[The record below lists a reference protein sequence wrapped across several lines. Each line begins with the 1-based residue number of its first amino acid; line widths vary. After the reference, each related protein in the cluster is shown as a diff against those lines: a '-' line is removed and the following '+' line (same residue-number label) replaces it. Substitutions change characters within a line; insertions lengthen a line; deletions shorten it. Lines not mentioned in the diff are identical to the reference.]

1 MARRKELLM
10 AKAKERIDQSDAGGR
25 VDGAHGDWE
34 ANIRTQ
40 RTVDGVLKPEFW
52 TRQGQPTKTRS
63 EFRSGSGEFVI
74 KDLYTPL
81 DVTESDPVNDLG
93 FPGQFPFTRGRDPL
107 GPQAAKIPLK
117 FYSGF
122 GQGESARDHYR
133 RLYENGSRF
142 IVLAM
147 DLPTQIGYDADAEQA
162 RGEVG
167 RVGVALSTLADMQDL
182 LDWLPL
188 DEVRTGTV
196 GNSISPWAFAM
207 FYLLAKKRGIDPA
220 RMKVNLQNDPFKE
233 YIGRGTY
240 IFPPKVALDLSS
252 DVVAYV
258 CKNLP
263 PDWEPQYHCSTTFR
277 WGGTNVSQEVG
288 FGIANLIAYVQAAA
302 RKGVAP
308 EVFIPRTNLHMSSDM
323 DLFEEVAKFRAA
335 RRLWAR
341 IAREVF
347 GTTDPRVTSLRI
359 TVYTG
364 ANRLTAQQP
373 LNNVVR
379 VTMQVLAAMLGG
391 VDTMSIPAYDEALA
405 LPTPESTRLASLTP
419 HILNEECKAGNT
431 TDPLGGSYYV
441 EWLTNQIERKAREWY
456 DDVHA
461 HGGALA
467 CVESGYYLSH
477 ETNGLYEYQK
487 QVEAGER
494 TIVGVNKYS
503 QAEEPPAI
511 LFEDEAGGEERQVAR
526 LRKTR
531 AERDDRRVTAALAEL
546 KKVCD
551 QKAAGSEVNIVPSML
566 NAVEAYASVGEIFG
580 VMRKVF
586 GEHRLSTA
594 V

>member
-1 MARRKELLM
+1 M
-10 AKAKERIDQSDAGGR
+10 AKATEGVNRDDVLRR
-25 VDGAHGDWE
+25 VDDALSAWDNDVR
-34 ANIRTQ
+34 AR
-40 RTVDGVLKPEFW
+40 RTVDGELRPEFW
-52 TRQGQPTKTRS
+52 TRQGQLAKTKS

-74 KDLYTPL
+74 KDLYTAL
-81 DVTESDPVNDLG
+81 DVADTDPIEDLG
-93 FPGQFPFTRGRDPL
+93 FPGQYPFTRGRDPL

-122 GQGESARDHYR
+122 GQGETARDHYQ
-133 RLYENGSRF
+133 RLYESGSRF

-147 DLPTQIGYDADAEQA
+147 DLPTQIGYDADAEQS

-167 RVGVALSTLADMQDL
+167 RVGVALSTLADMEDL

-196 GNSISPWAFAM
+196 GNSISPWAFSM
-207 FYLLAKKRGIDPA
+207 FYLLAKKRGVNPA

-233 YIGRGTY
+233 YVGRGTY

-277 WGGTNVSQEVG
+277 WGGSNVSQEVG
-288 FGIANLIAYVQAAA
+288 FGIANLIAYTQAAV

-323 DLFEEVAKFRAA
+323 DLFEEVAKFRAT
-335 RRLWAR
+335 RRLWAKL
-341 IAREVF
+341 ARDVF
-347 GTTDPRVTSLRI
+347 GTDDPRVTSLRI

-373 LNNVVR
+373 MNNVVR

-405 LPTPESTRLASLTP
+405 LPTPASTRLASLTP
-419 HILNEECKAGNT
+419 HILNDECKAGNT
-431 TDPLGGSYYV
+431 SDPLGGSYYV
-441 EWLTNQIERKAREWY
+441 EWLTDQIEQKAREWY
-456 DDVHA
+456 DDVQA

-467 CVESGYYLSH
+467 CVESGYYLRH

-494 TIVGVNKYS
+494 TIVGVNKFA
-503 QAEEPPAI
+503 QAEEPPTI
-511 LFEDEAGGEERQVAR
+511 LFEDDAGGEARQVAR
-526 LRKTR
+526 LQKTR
-531 AERDDRRVTAALAEL
+531 AQRDASAVAAALADLRTTCE
-546 KKVCD
+546 
-551 QKAAGSEVNIVPSML
+551 QKAAGVETNIVPPML
-566 NAVEAYASVGEIFG
+566 RAVEVYASVGEIFG
-580 VMRKVF
+580 VMRQVF
-586 GEHRLSTA
+586 GEYRLSTT